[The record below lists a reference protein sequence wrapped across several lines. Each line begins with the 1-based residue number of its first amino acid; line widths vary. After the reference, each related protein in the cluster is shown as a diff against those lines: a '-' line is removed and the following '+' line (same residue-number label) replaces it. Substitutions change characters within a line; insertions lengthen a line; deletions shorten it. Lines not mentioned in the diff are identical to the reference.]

1 MANQRKNNNKMN
13 MNMSRPSMLWL
24 YGLIG
29 AFIIGYYVFGD
40 VNDTPVPSDWATVE
54 RMVEK
59 GEVEKIQVVN
69 RDQAQ
74 VFLKKEAVEQY
85 RRDTVDKRF
94 RRLPETGVQLLFTIG
109 SVDSFREDLKAAEQ
123 QSGQVVPV
131 VYENKANDWT
141 NVLIN
146 LLPWVLIIGVWIF
159 VMRSMSRGA
168 GGGAGGGIMNVGKAK
183 AQVFDKDN
191 SKRVTF
197 KDVAGLEEAKVEIME
212 IVDFL
217 KKSDKYKE
225 LGAKI
230 PKGALLVG
238 PPGTGK
244 TLLAKA
250 VAGEANVPFLSIS
263 GSDFVE
269 MFVGVGASRVR
280 DLFEQAKQKAPCIVF
295 IDEID
300 AIGRARGK
308 NAGFSGNDERE
319 NTLNQL
325 LTEMDG
331 FQTNTG
337 VIVLAATNRADILD
351 KALMRAGRFDR
362 QIEVGLPDVKEREE
376 IFNVHLR
383 PLKLDPQLDRSFL
396 ARQTPGF
403 SGADIAN
410 VCNEAAL
417 IAARHNK
424 KFISKEDFLAAID
437 AQEEAQF
444 GDESFTDQETEQ
456 AGYRVLAVTACP
468 NGIAHTYMAAE
479 ALTKAGT
486 KLELPV
492 KVETNGS
499 DGAKNILTREEIAAC
514 DGIIVAAEK
523 KIETARFDGKPV
535 LFTRV
540 DDGIH
545 KPEELIH
552 KITSGEV
559 PEFHAKGGA
568 QAAEDASAS
577 DSFGRSLYKNLM
589 NGVSHML
596 PFVVGGGIMIALAFL
611 LDDYAIDP
619 SNFGMN
625 TPVAAF
631 FKTVGSAAFG
641 YMLPI
646 LAGFIAMSIADRPG
660 LAVGFAGGVLAMNGT
675 NFAALAHGETTG
687 ISGGFLAA
695 LLAGFVAGYVVEFLK
710 KITEKLPASLNGI
723 RPMLIYPLGGILIV
737 GAVMCGINPVMGMI
751 NTAMTDWLNALGG
764 TSKVLLGAI
773 VAGMMSV
780 DMGGPCNKAAYV
792 FGTAA
797 LASGNYE
804 VMAAVMVGGM
814 VPPIAIALS
823 TTFCPKKW
831 TPDERRNGIVN
842 YVMGL
847 CFVTEGAIPYAA
859 ADPLRVLPS
868 CVIGAALA
876 GALSMTFGCALR
888 APHGG
893 IFVFPVV
900 DHALMYVVALAAGS
914 IVGAVILSL
923 LKKTRTE

>member
-1 MANQRKNNNKMN
+1 MTRINVKIKAGQETELNGAGPDIPESAMEQLEAQLDKLAEGDILILAGSIPSSLPQTTYERLLARLEGHGVHTVVDATRDLLVNVLQYHPFLIKPNNHELGEIVGRTLTTDADITAAARTLQEKGARNVLVSMA
-13 MNMSRPSMLWL
+13 
-24 YGLIG
+24 GDG
-29 AFIIGYYVFGD
+29 ALLLD
-40 VNDTPVPSDWATVE
+40 
-54 RMVEK
+54 EK
-59 GEVEKIQVVN
+59 GEVHRIGTPKGKVVN
-69 RDQAQ
+69 SVGAGDSMVAGFVAGYLRSGSYLEALRLGTAWGLYEREDEGSTYVDNGITVPHAKCDC
-74 VFLKKEAVEQY
+74 VTRPSLAALRLKTPVQY
-85 RRDTVDKRF
+85 NAEDDGKTD
-94 RRLPETGVQLLFTIG
+94 LLFAIAAPKNG
-109 SVDSFREDLKAAEQ
+109 SLHVDMLARMMQML
-123 QSGQVVPV
+123 
-131 VYENKANDWT
+131 
-141 NVLIN
+141 
-146 LLPWVLIIGVWIF
+146 
-159 VMRSMSRGA
+159 
-168 GGGAGGGIMNVGKAK
+168 MN
-183 AQVFDKDN
+183 
-191 SKRVTF
+191 
-197 KDVAGLEEAKVEIME
+197 E
-212 IVDFL
+212 
-217 KKSDKYKE
+217 
-225 LGAKI
+225 
-230 PKGALLVG
+230 
-238 PPGTGK
+238 
-244 TLLAKA
+244 
-250 VAGEANVPFLSIS
+250 
-263 GSDFVE
+263 DFVE
-269 MFVGVGASRVR
+269 KLRT
-280 DLFEQAKQKAPCIVF
+280 
-295 IDEID
+295 
-300 AIGRARGK
+300 AR
-308 NAGFSGNDERE
+308 
-319 NTLNQL
+319 
-325 LTEMDG
+325 
-331 FQTNTG
+331 
-337 VIVLAATNRADILD
+337 
-351 KALMRAGRFDR
+351 
-362 QIEVGLPDVKEREE
+362 
-376 IFNVHLR
+376 
-383 PLKLDPQLDRSFL
+383 
-396 ARQTPGF
+396 TP
-403 SGADIAN
+403 
-410 VCNEAAL
+410 
-417 IAARHNK
+417 
-424 KFISKEDFLAAID
+424 EDFLAAID

-444 GDESFTDQETEQ
+444 GDESFTDQEIGQ
-456 AGYRVLAVTACP
+456 AGCRVLAVTACV

-479 ALTKAGT
+479 ALNKAGAKMGVT
-486 KLELPV
+486 I

-499 DGAKNILTREEIAAC
+499 DGAKNILTKDEIANC

-568 QAAEDASAS
+568 QAGEDASAS

-611 LDDYAIDP
+611 LDDYSIDP

-625 TPVAAF
+625 TPLAAF
-631 FKTVGSAAFG
+631 FKTVGSAAFS

-675 NFAALAHGETTG
+675 NFAGIAAGETTG

-737 GAVMCGINPVMGMI
+737 GAVMCGINPIMGMI
-751 NTAMTDWLNALGG
+751 NTAMTNWLNAMGG

-773 VAGMMSV
+773 VAGMMSI
-780 DMGGPCNKAAYV
+780 DMGGPFNKAAYV

-823 TTFCPKKW
+823 TTFCPRKW

-842 YVMGL
+842 YIMGL

-868 CVIGAALA
+868 CVIGAALS

-900 DHALMYVVALAAGS
+900 DHAVMYCVALAVGS
-914 IVGAVILSL
+914 VVGAVILSL
-923 LKKTRTE
+923 LKKTRTEE

>member
-1 MANQRKNNNKMN
+1 MT
-13 MNMSRPSMLWL
+13 RPSLAAL
-24 YGLIG
+24 RL
-29 AFIIGYYVFGD
+29 
-40 VNDTPVPSDWATVE
+40 TEPV
-54 RMVEK
+54 
-59 GEVEKIQVVN
+59 
-69 RDQAQ
+69 
-74 VFLKKEAVEQY
+74 QY
-85 RRDTVDKRF
+85 NAEDDGKTD
-94 RRLPETGVQLLFTIG
+94 LLFAIAAPENG
-109 SVDSFREDLKAAEQ
+109 SLHVDMLARMMQML
-123 QSGQVVPV
+123 
-131 VYENKANDWT
+131 
-141 NVLIN
+141 
-146 LLPWVLIIGVWIF
+146 
-159 VMRSMSRGA
+159 
-168 GGGAGGGIMNVGKAK
+168 MN
-183 AQVFDKDN
+183 
-191 SKRVTF
+191 
-197 KDVAGLEEAKVEIME
+197 E
-212 IVDFL
+212 
-217 KKSDKYKE
+217 
-225 LGAKI
+225 
-230 PKGALLVG
+230 
-238 PPGTGK
+238 
-244 TLLAKA
+244 
-250 VAGEANVPFLSIS
+250 
-263 GSDFVE
+263 DFVE
-269 MFVGVGASRVR
+269 RLRA
-280 DLFEQAKQKAPCIVF
+280 AKTPAEF
-295 IDEID
+295 
-300 AIGRARGK
+300 
-308 NAGFSGNDERE
+308 
-319 NTLNQL
+319 
-325 LTEMDG
+325 
-331 FQTNTG
+331 
-337 VIVLAATNRADILD
+337 LD
-351 KALMRAGRFDR
+351 
-362 QIEVGLPDVKEREE
+362 
-376 IFNVHLR
+376 
-383 PLKLDPQLDRSFL
+383 
-396 ARQTPGF
+396 
-403 SGADIAN
+403 
-410 VCNEAAL
+410 
-417 IAARHNK
+417 
-424 KFISKEDFLAAID
+424 AID
-437 AQEEAQF
+437 AQEDAQF
-444 GDESFTDQETEQ
+444 GEESFTNQNIPQ
-456 AGYRVLAVTACP
+456 SGYRILAVTACP

-479 ALTKAGT
+479 ALTKAGD
-486 KLELPV
+486 KLGLPT

-499 DGAKNILTREEIAAC
+499 DGAKNVLTKEEIANC
-514 DGIIVAAEK
+514 DGIIVAADK
-523 KIETARFDGKPV
+523 NVETARFDGKPV
-535 LFTRV
+535 IFARV

-545 KPEELIH
+545 KPEELIK
-552 KITSGEV
+552 KIAHGEA
-559 PEFHAKGGA
+559 PTYHAKGGA
-568 QAAEDASAS
+568 QAEENDAGAG
-577 DSFGRSLYKNLM
+577 DSLGHTLYKHLM

-611 LDDYAIDP
+611 LDDYTIDP

-625 TPVAAF
+625 TPIAAF
-631 FKTVGSAAFG
+631 FKTVGSAAFS

-675 NFAALAHGETTG
+675 NFAGLASGETTG
-687 ISGGFLAA
+687 VSGGFLAA

>member
-1 MANQRKNNNKMN
+1 MRITELFTEQSIALDETLENQEQIMN
-13 MNMSRPSMLWL
+13 RLVDLQATHGNIKDKEDYKRALYAREAEGSTYVDNGITVPHAKTDVVTRPSLAAL
-24 YGLIG
+24 RLT
-29 AFIIGYYVFGD
+29 
-40 VNDTPVPSDWATVE
+40 TPVQYNPDDDGKTDLLFAIAAPENGSLHVDMLA
-54 RMVEK
+54 RMMQMLMNE
-59 GEVEKIQVVN
+59 
-69 RDQAQ
+69 D
-74 VFLKKEAVEQY
+74 F
-85 RRDTVDKRF
+85 VDK
-94 RRLPETGVQLLFTIG
+94 
-109 SVDSFREDLKAAEQ
+109 LKAAKTPKE
-123 QSGQVVPV
+123 
-131 VYENKANDWT
+131 
-141 NVLIN
+141 
-146 LLPWVLIIGVWIF
+146 
-159 VMRSMSRGA
+159 
-168 GGGAGGGIMNVGKAK
+168 
-183 AQVFDKDN
+183 
-191 SKRVTF
+191 
-197 KDVAGLEEAKVEIME
+197 
-212 IVDFL
+212 FL
-217 KKSDKYKE
+217 D
-225 LGAKI
+225 
-230 PKGALLVG
+230 
-238 PPGTGK
+238 
-244 TLLAKA
+244 
-250 VAGEANVPFLSIS
+250 
-263 GSDFVE
+263 
-269 MFVGVGASRVR
+269 
-280 DLFEQAKQKAPCIVF
+280 C
-295 IDEID
+295 
-300 AIGRARGK
+300 
-308 NAGFSGNDERE
+308 
-319 NTLNQL
+319 
-325 LTEMDG
+325 
-331 FQTNTG
+331 
-337 VIVLAATNRADILD
+337 
-351 KALMRAGRFDR
+351 
-362 QIEVGLPDVKEREE
+362 
-376 IFNVHLR
+376 
-383 PLKLDPQLDRSFL
+383 
-396 ARQTPGF
+396 
-403 SGADIAN
+403 
-410 VCNEAAL
+410 
-417 IAARHNK
+417 
-424 KFISKEDFLAAID
+424 ID
-437 AQEEAQF
+437 AQEESQF
-444 GDESFTDQETEQ
+444 GEQSFTDQDLGEK
-456 AGYRVLAVTACP
+456 GYRVLAVTACV

-486 KLELPV
+486 RLGLPT

-499 DGAKNILTREEIAAC
+499 DGAKNILTREEIASC

-523 KIETARFDGKPV
+523 KVDTARFDGKPV

-545 KPEELIH
+545 KPEELIK
-552 KITSGEV
+552 KIVHGEV
-559 PEFHAKGGA
+559 PIYHAEGGA
-568 QAAEDASAS
+568 PAAEDAATK

-611 LDDYAIDP
+611 LDDYSIDP

-631 FKTVGSAAFG
+631 FKTVGSAAFN

-675 NFAALAHGETTG
+675 NFAGLANGETTG

-723 RPMLIYPLGGILIV
+723 RPMLIYPLGGILVV
-737 GAVMCGINPVMGMI
+737 GAVMCGINPVMGVI
-751 NTAMTDWLNALGG
+751 NTAMTNWLNAMGG

-780 DMGGPCNKAAYV
+780 DMGGPVNKAAYV

-823 TTFCPKKW
+823 TTFCPRKW
-831 TPDERRNGIVN
+831 SPDERRNGIVN

-868 CVIGAALA
+868 CVVGAALS

-900 DHALMYVVALAAGS
+900 DHAVLYFVSLVIGS

-923 LKKTRTE
+923 VKKEYKEA

>member
-1 MANQRKNNNKMN
+1 MRITELFTAKSIALDVAAPDQAAIIDRLVELQATHGNITDKEAYKKALYAREAEGSTYVDNGITVPHAKTACVT
-13 MNMSRPSMLWL
+13 RPSLAALRLSAPVQYNAEDDGTTDLLFAIAAPEDGGLHVDML
-24 YGLIG
+24 
-29 AFIIGYYVFGD
+29 A
-40 VNDTPVPSDWATVE
+40 
-54 RMVEK
+54 RMMQMLMNEDFVEK
-59 GEVEKIQVVN
+59 
-69 RDQAQ
+69 
-74 VFLKKEAVEQY
+74 
-85 RRDTVDKRF
+85 
-94 RRLPETGVQLLFTIG
+94 
-109 SVDSFREDLKAAEQ
+109 LKAAKTPKE
-123 QSGQVVPV
+123 
-131 VYENKANDWT
+131 
-141 NVLIN
+141 
-146 LLPWVLIIGVWIF
+146 
-159 VMRSMSRGA
+159 
-168 GGGAGGGIMNVGKAK
+168 
-183 AQVFDKDN
+183 
-191 SKRVTF
+191 
-197 KDVAGLEEAKVEIME
+197 
-212 IVDFL
+212 FL
-217 KKSDKYKE
+217 D
-225 LGAKI
+225 
-230 PKGALLVG
+230 
-238 PPGTGK
+238 
-244 TLLAKA
+244 
-250 VAGEANVPFLSIS
+250 
-263 GSDFVE
+263 
-269 MFVGVGASRVR
+269 
-280 DLFEQAKQKAPCIVF
+280 C
-295 IDEID
+295 
-300 AIGRARGK
+300 
-308 NAGFSGNDERE
+308 
-319 NTLNQL
+319 
-325 LTEMDG
+325 
-331 FQTNTG
+331 
-337 VIVLAATNRADILD
+337 
-351 KALMRAGRFDR
+351 
-362 QIEVGLPDVKEREE
+362 
-376 IFNVHLR
+376 
-383 PLKLDPQLDRSFL
+383 
-396 ARQTPGF
+396 
-403 SGADIAN
+403 
-410 VCNEAAL
+410 
-417 IAARHNK
+417 
-424 KFISKEDFLAAID
+424 ID

-444 GDESFTDQETEQ
+444 GAESFTQQELPQ
-456 AGYRVLAVTACP
+456 NGYRILAVTACV

-479 ALTKAGT
+479 ALTKAGD
-486 KLELPV
+486 KLGLPT

-499 DGAKNILTREEIAAC
+499 DGAKNILTRAEIAAC

-523 KIETARFDGKPV
+523 KVDTARFDGKPV

-545 KPEELIH
+545 KPEELIK
-552 KITSGEV
+552 KIAHGEV
-559 PEFHAKGGA
+559 PVYHAEGGTP
-568 QAAEDASAS
+568 AEDASTK

-611 LDDYAIDP
+611 LDDYTIDP

-631 FKTVGSAAFG
+631 FKTVGGAAFG

-646 LAGFIAMSIADRPG
+646 LSAFIAMSIADRPG
-660 LAVGFAGGVLAMNGT
+660 LAVGFVGGVLAMNGT
-675 NFAALAHGETTG
+675 NFAGIANGETTG

-695 LLAGFVAGYVVEFLK
+695 LLAGFAAGYIVQFLK

-868 CVIGAALA
+868 CVIGAALS

-900 DHALMYVVALAAGS
+900 DHTLLYCVALAVGS
-914 IVGAVILSL
+914 VAGAVILSL
-923 LKKTRTE
+923 LKKTRAEA